1 MTIANKARRIL
12 INIGKTLPFIVCF
25 IVMLSYIEA
34 TIAIYRTNYLL
45 FHDYVTLDKP
55 ISQLIGCYFEYDWVH
70 VFVLTIISFAV
81 ETCKWNKIS
90 VLYLALHLAFKHY
103 ISQFE
108 LEPTTIYIICIINI
122 VIISF
127 LCYKGVKQLI
137 K

>member
-70 VFVLTIISFAV
+70 VFVLTIISFSV

-122 VIISF
+122 AISGY
-127 LCYKGVKQLI
+127 LTLQGI
-137 K
+137 KRL

>member
-1 MTIANKARRIL
+1 MKIAHRARVCL
-12 INIGKTLPFIVCF
+12 INIGKQLPFLICFLVCF
-25 IVMLSYIEA
+25 SYIESVFA
-34 TIAIYRTNYLL
+34 LITNNIVHYAET
-45 FHDYVTLDKP
+45 YTLCKP

-90 VLYLALHLAFKHY
+90 VLYLALHLVFKHY

-122 VIISF
+122 VITSF